1 MTTPLSVEEYRE
13 LLAGALPEASD
24 ADTVEPR
31 VESLFTPDTHR
42 AALYVDSTVVRGG
55 RGVGKTFWYRSLLN
69 ESLREVAAH
78 EYGIERL
85 RRVTVS
91 QGFGAAL
98 QHDLYPGPGT
108 LRQLVEEGVR
118 PYDLWYAVLLTAFG
132 QPELREL
139 PEWRDRALWVR
150 ANPGAAER
158 TVHKVDQE
166 AQHQGIT
173 HLVLFDA
180 LEHLHRVR
188 AQADRLV
195 GGIMELALAMRLGTR
210 SIRFKVFIRPD
221 MYDGAL
227 LHFPDASKLTSNAA
241 ALTWSRANLYGLLF
255 HTLGNHDSE
264 LASRFRHL
272 TGGWPSEAS
281 GRRHVPPALLSGDEQ
296 FQAEQ
301 FTQIAGPY
309 MGSNFRKGHTFTWL
323 PNHLMDGVE
332 QVSPRS
338 FLSAL
343 QKALSETRGQYA
355 GHEYALHHE
364 GIRRGVQKASET
376 RVTEVSEDMPWV
388 VPGHHAAGRA
398 PGAHRAGEGRGP
410 LAGVPSRRRAAQA
423 GRALRA
429 PHGRGR
435 DQGPHR
441 PPLPGGPA
449 AADRGADRA
458 GRDAPPPRRPHRPA
472 GRLPHRL
479 RRGPQG
485 RSAPGRGLIPADSR
499 QRQRGQ
505 WVSSPTGLKSSGCT
519 WSPTHSR
526 APARRVDSRG
536 PGGCWAKGSPG
547 AGGAVAGPSAGAE
560 GGGGTSRSRW
570 RRRPPGRRTGH
581 PSSGRPRR
589 MCARTAVGACPAA
602 SQHAVSFVSSGRM
615 ARGM

>member
-69 ESLREVAAH
+69 ESLREVAAQ

-85 RRVTVS
+85 RRVSVF

-98 QHDLYPGPGT
+98 EPDLYPGPGN

-118 PYDLWYAVLLTAFG
+118 PYDLWYAVLLKAFG

-139 PEWRDRALWVR
+139 SEWKDRAAWVR
-150 ANPGAAER
+150 AHPGAAER
-158 TVHKVDQE
+158 TVQE
-166 AQHQGIT
+166 ADRNAQQWGVT
-173 HLVLFDA
+173 HLILFDA

-195 GGIMELALAMRLGTR
+195 SGILELALAMRLGTR
-210 SIRFKVFIRPD
+210 HIRFKVFIRPD

-264 LASRFRHL
+264 PADRFRKL
-272 TGGWPSEAS
+272 TGGWQSEPFS
-281 GRRHVPPALLSGDEQ
+281 PRHVPPPLLSGDER

-376 RVTEVSEDMPWV
+376 RVIEVGEDMPWV
-388 VPGHHAAGRA
+388 RLAI
-398 PGAHRAGEGRGP
+398 EP
-410 LAGVPSRRRAAQA
+410 LAGHQVPIDQDKVEDLWEESRLVDALRKEAERYVPHDAEDDTLVRTGPRYPEDPRLLIEELIALGVMRRRRD
-423 GRALRA
+423 GRIDLPDVYRIAFGV
-429 PHGRGR
+429 GRK
-435 DQGPHR
+435 
-441 PPLPGGPA
+441 GGV
-449 AADRGADRA
+449 
-458 GRDAPPPRRPHRPA
+458 PR
-472 GRLPHRL
+472 
-479 RRGPQG
+479 
-485 RSAPGRGLIPADSR
+485 
-499 QRQRGQ
+499 
-505 WVSSPTGLKSSGCT
+505 
-519 WSPTHSR
+519 
-526 APARRVDSRG
+526 
-536 PGGCWAKGSPG
+536 
-547 AGGAVAGPSAGAE
+547 VAN
-560 GGGGTSRSRW
+560 
-570 RRRPPGRRTGH
+570 
-581 PSSGRPRR
+581 
-589 MCARTAVGACPAA
+589 
-602 SQHAVSFVSSGRM
+602 
-615 ARGM
+615 

>member
-1 MTTPLSVEEYRE
+1 MTTPLTVEEYRE

-42 AALYVDSTVVRGG
+42 AALYVDSTVVQGG

-69 ESLREVAAH
+69 ESLREVAAQ

-85 RRVTVS
+85 RRVSVF

-98 QHDLYPGPGT
+98 EPHLYPGPGN

-118 PYDLWYAVLLTAFG
+118 PYDLWYAVLLSALG

-139 PEWRDRALWVR
+139 PEWKDRAAWVR

-158 TVHKVDQE
+158 TVQQADRD
-166 AQHQGIT
+166 AQQWGTT

-195 GGIMELALAMRLGTR
+195 GGILELALAMRLGTR

-255 HTLGNHDSE
+255 HTMGNHDSE
-264 LASRFRHL
+264 LADRFRKL
-272 TGGWPSEAS
+272 TGGWQSEAYS
-281 GRRHVPPALLSGDEQ
+281 PRHIPPPLLSGDER
-296 FQAEQ
+296 FQSEQ
-301 FTQIAGPY
+301 FTQLAGPY

-376 RVTEVSEDMPWV
+376 RVREVGEDMPWV
-388 VPGHHAAGRA
+388 ELAIK
-398 PGAHRAGEGRGP
+398 P
-410 LAGVPSRRRAAQA
+410 LAGHQVPIDQTKVETLWQEFRLVDRLRKLDERYDHRNDEDESKVRTGPRYPEDPRLLIEELIALGVMRRRRD
-423 GRALRA
+423 GRIDLPDVYRIAFGV
-429 PHGRGR
+429 GRK
-435 DQGPHR
+435 
-441 PPLPGGPA
+441 GGV
-449 AADRGADRA
+449 
-458 GRDAPPPRRPHRPA
+458 PR
-472 GRLPHRL
+472 
-479 RRGPQG
+479 
-485 RSAPGRGLIPADSR
+485 
-499 QRQRGQ
+499 
-505 WVSSPTGLKSSGCT
+505 
-519 WSPTHSR
+519 
-526 APARRVDSRG
+526 
-536 PGGCWAKGSPG
+536 
-547 AGGAVAGPSAGAE
+547 VAG
-560 GGGGTSRSRW
+560 
-570 RRRPPGRRTGH
+570 
-581 PSSGRPRR
+581 
-589 MCARTAVGACPAA
+589 
-602 SQHAVSFVSSGRM
+602 
-615 ARGM
+615 